1 MKNNEYSYPHGGS
14 FIPHVDGAKAWAL
27 AISIG
32 ESAIFFTC
40 ETEKGERTR
49 MRIDSGDAIIFKGGM
64 LYHGVEEI
72 LPGTAP
78 KFWYRNE
85 EIRYSPCLHS
95 TFYLN

>member
-1 MKNNEYSYPHGGS
+1 M
-14 FIPHVDGAKAWAL
+14 DGAKAWAL

-85 EIRYSPCLHS
+85 EIRYIHTLADSLP
-95 TFYLN
+95 FYLMLFIPFMIK